1 MKRANDH
8 TYTITLTVRNSPGV
22 LVRCAQVF
30 SRRGDNI
37 ETLHVAPTP
46 NGFATSLMT
55 ITAHGE
61 AGTHQ
66 RTIEQLKKLIDVIRV
81 EEKETA

>member
-1 MKRANDH
+1 MKRANSH
-8 TYTITLTVRNSPGV
+8 YTLMLTVRNSPGV

-37 ETLHVAPTP
+37 EALHVTPTP

-81 EEKETA
+81 EEKEAT